1 MIPLTTKQLNEI
13 LKNNNVT
20 KRYFLGTFPA
30 CNYPISKNGIYSF
43 ITNTDEH
50 NQPGEHWNSW
60 FVRDGKII
68 FFDSFGRAP
77 DDQAFPQHYRD
88 LIKKFKDV
96 EYSPTQIQGFKA
108 KSCGLFCVHC
118 IYVLS
123 LGLNLNSFI
132 NDYYNDFKRNDKVV
146 YDIVNSIL

>member
-1 MIPLTTKQLNEI
+1 MKLLTTNRLNKI
-13 LKNNNVT
+13 LKVNNVT
-20 KRYFLGTFPA
+20 SRYFLGTFPA
-30 CNYPISKNGIYSF
+30 CNYPISKKDVYSF

-60 FVRDGKII
+60 FVRGSKII
-68 FFDSFGRAP
+68 FFDSFGRP
-77 DDQAFPQHYRD
+77 PHHQAFPQHYRD
-88 LIKKFKDV
+88 LIKNFNTV
-96 EYSPTQIQGFKA
+96 EYSLTQIQGLDA
-108 KSCGLFCVHC
+108 ATCGLYCVHC

-123 LGLNLNSFI
+123 LGLDLNNFI

>member
-1 MIPLTTKQLNEI
+1 MKPLTTKQLNEI
-13 LKNNNVT
+13 LRNNNVT
-20 KRYFLGTFPA
+20 NRYFLGTFPA
-30 CNYPISKNGIYSF
+30 CNYPKLKNDVYSF

-60 FVRDGKII
+60 YVRDKKVI

-77 DDQAFPQHYRD
+77 YDRDFPQHYRE
-88 LIKKFKDV
+88 LVKKFNEV
-96 EYSPTQIQGFKA
+96 EYSRTQIQGFNA
-108 KSCGLFCVHC
+108 STCGLFCVHC

-123 LGLNLNSFI
+123 LGLDLNNFI

-146 YDIVNSIL
+146 HDIVNSIV